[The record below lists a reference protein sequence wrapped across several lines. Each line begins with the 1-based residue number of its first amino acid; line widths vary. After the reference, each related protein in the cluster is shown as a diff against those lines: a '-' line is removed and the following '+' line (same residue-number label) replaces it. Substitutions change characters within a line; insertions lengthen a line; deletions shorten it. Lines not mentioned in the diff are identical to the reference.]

1 MCVYY
6 CAGSFLLFRKL
17 VSITVI
23 WKFPLNPYGEPVKDL
38 PRASCE
44 KIFTIMFQKSSE
56 CFCANR
62 GMLHMLK
69 SGIFVRMLGAFFG
82 KSTNTQVG
90 I

>member
-23 WKFPLNPYGEPVKDL
+23 WQFPLNPYGEPVYLELVLKNYSQL
-38 PRASCE
+38 
-44 KIFTIMFQKSSE
+44 IMFQKSSE
-56 CFCANR
+56 CFYASR

-69 SGIFVRMLGAFFG
+69 SGIKLFVRMLGAFLG
-82 KSTNTQVG
+82 NLQTPR
-90 I
+90 